1 MLGDLV
7 MTIDGTRVV
16 ASVTVGSATLL
27 RETYYPIGGVVAIRD
42 LTSLVT
48 PCLESVLSDS
58 LVIDLTEETYDSQ
71 TGTYTTTDTETVNST
86 VYLCRAELNALPSEY
101 YAANF
106 ASMLRGRKTTAPG
119 RKESIWYYSMLGGET
134 PLVVAQYYDGGEIT
148 QQTFTLQVQT
158 GAGYHEV
165 DCSPDNY
172 TSPSMTL
179 VRYYVQVGSRRQTF
193 VLDHTGQK
201 GSPALAFR
209 NSFGVFESIYCL
221 GTESA
226 THAFDRY
233 AGDIIG
239 NYRNYR
245 IDETVT
251 HHADTSPLTPVEQ
264 AWAID
269 LFRSTDVWLLNDAGA
284 KWKAVAI
291 TDSQVEYDDADNS
304 LVKYTFDYRLSQR
317 NHHIG
322 TTPSLSG
329 IFDATFD
336 PSFE

>member
-1 MLGDLV
+1 
-7 MTIDGTRVV
+7 
-16 ASVTVGSATLL
+16 
-27 RETYYPIGGVVAIRD
+27 
-42 LTSLVT
+42 
-48 PCLESVLSDS
+48 
-58 LVIDLTEETYDSQ
+58 
-71 TGTYTTTDTETVNST
+71 
-86 VYLCRAELNALPSEY
+86 
-101 YAANF
+101 
-106 ASMLRGRKTTAPG
+106 
-119 RKESIWYYSMLGGET
+119 
-134 PLVVAQYYDGGEIT
+134 
-148 QQTFTLQVQT
+148 
-158 GAGYHEV
+158 
-165 DCSPDNY
+165 
-172 TSPSMTL
+172 MTL

-264 AWAID
+264 EWAID
-269 LFRSTDVWLLNDAGA
+269 LFRSTDVWLLNDAGT

-322 TTPSLSG
+322 TVPGLSG